1 MILDVENNYNSLRI
15 SYINPDGK
23 VSIKSFD
30 LPDQKTWAICPDSD
44 RAKDPIKKNWDGRS
58 VKRVSS
64 KKMNKW
70 DFSEFIENLP
80 DEDKKE
86 LTALNFPK
94 IQSIDIET
102 EVIDGFPDVNVAREK
117 ITCIAIAQEDNSVL
131 VLGWKQLSKQQE
143 KKIFDGVRSYLKD
156 FGEWNFKYVYF
167 PDEFNML
174 FTFISKI
181 LPKCTVATGWNFLD
195 FDWAYI
201 VTRCTKLGIDVSMA
215 SPVGKLQYKTNIPFH
230 VGMFDYLQVYKK
242 IPNSIQ
248 IKESNKLDFVA
259 NGFLGVTKLHYH
271 GSLQELYEND
281 YDTYVM
287 YNAIDACLVTLIH
300 MKTRLLNA
308 LISQA
313 NKCNVSIY
321 TAYSPINL
329 TERLLWKGFWD
340 RNLVVADVKQQN
352 TGSTQFEGAY
362 VRDPIKGIHRGVA
375 CYDYASLYPSIMRQ
389 FNISPESFIE
399 KTGSNDK
406 LSIYKND
413 ENVIVTASNAVY
425 DTKKDSVLKE
435 ILTSLYAE
443 RKWNKARYLSIE
455 VKLNELKNK

>member
-1 MILDVENNYNSLRI
+1 MIVDVENNYNSLRV
-15 SYINPDGK
+15 SYINKDGK
-23 VSIKSFD
+23 ISLKTFD
-30 LPDQKTWAICPDSD
+30 LPELTTWAICPDSD
-44 RAKDPIKKNWDGRS
+44 RAKDPIMKNWNGKS
-58 VKRVSS
+58 VKKIKT

-70 DFSEFIENLP
+70 DLAEFIELLP
-80 DEDKKE
+80 NDDKAE

-94 IQSIDIET
+94 VQAIDIET
-102 EVIDGFPDVNVAREK
+102 EVIDGFPDVNVARER
-117 ITCIAIAQEDNSVL
+117 ITCISIAQEDNSVL
-131 VLGWKQLSKQQE
+131 VLGWKPLTKDQE
-143 KKIFDGVRSYLKD
+143 KKIFDNVRSYLKD
-156 FGEWNFKYVYF
+156 FGEWNFKYVNF

-174 FTFISKI
+174 FTFITKI
-181 LPKCTVATGWNFLD
+181 LPKCTVVIGWNFLN

-201 VTRCTKLGIDVSMA
+201 VTRCNKLGIDVSQA
-215 SPVGKLQYKTNIPFH
+215 SPVGKLQYKTNIPYH
-230 VGMFDYLQVYKK
+230 IGMFDYLEVYKK

-287 YNAIDACLVTLIH
+287 YNAIDSCLVTLIH
-300 MKTRLLNA
+300 TKTRLLNA

-313 NKCNVSIY
+313 NKCNLSMY
-321 TAYSPINL
+321 RAYSPISL
-329 TERLLWKGFWD
+329 TELLLWKGFWD
-340 RNLVVADVKQQN
+340 KDLVIAEPKQDIPR
-352 TGSTQFEGAY
+352 GAFEGAY

-399 KTGSNDK
+399 KTHSNDK
-406 LSIYKND
+406 LTAYKED
-413 ENVIVTASNAVY
+413 QKYIVTASDSVFDN
-425 DTKKDSVLKE
+425 TKDSVLKE

-443 RKWNKARYLSIE
+443 RKWNKARFLAIE
-455 VKLNELKNK
+455 LKLNELKNKN